1 MPQCN
6 GLSLGE
12 KTFSNM
18 FFINVPKLKLKILI
32 LFVALINDS
41 DVFLMGCSSMELS
54 SWKGRPLLYLSD
66 PRTCRFSR
74 SPGHCLPKWSLAV
87 LWHFSRKK
95 CHLEGKTIAAGAA
108 YWVSTLVPYSVQL
121 CLKVCKNVRNC
132 AKFCK
137 IVQNRAQLHCLCIS
151 AEPMGSLKKPKGGIA
166 NDHSIGSL
174 VFCPLDA
181 SS

>member
-1 MPQCN
+1 
-6 GLSLGE
+6 
-12 KTFSNM
+12 M
-18 FFINVPKLKLKILI
+18 FFINFHELKLKILI

-54 SWKGRPLLYLSD
+54 SWKERPLLYLSD

-74 SPGHCLPKWSLAV
+74 SPGHCFPKWSLAV

-121 CLKVCKNVRNC
+121 CLKVCKIVRNC
-132 AKFCK
+132 AKLCK
-137 IVQNRAQLHCLCIS
+137 ILLSSIAFAFQQNPWGASRSPRGAL
-151 AEPMGSLKKPKGGIA
+151 PMTIL
-166 NDHSIGSL
+166 
-174 VFCPLDA
+174 LDL
-181 SS
+181 

>member
-1 MPQCN
+1 
-6 GLSLGE
+6 
-12 KTFSNM
+12 M
-18 FFINVPKLKLKILI
+18 FFINVHELKLKILI

-95 CHLEGKTIAAGAA
+95 CHLEGKTIAAGSA

-121 CLKVCKNVRNC
+121 CLKVCKIVRNC
-132 AKFCK
+132 TKLCK
-137 IVQNRAQLHCLCIS
+137 ILLSSIAFAFQQNPWGASRSPRGAL
-151 AEPMGSLKKPKGGIA
+151 PMTIL
-166 NDHSIGSL
+166 
-174 VFCPLDA
+174 LDL
-181 SS
+181 

>member
-1 MPQCN
+1 
-6 GLSLGE
+6 
-12 KTFSNM
+12 M
-18 FFINVPKLKLKILI
+18 FFINVHELKLKILI

-121 CLKVCKNVRNC
+121 CLKVCKIVRNC
-132 AKFCK
+132 AKFCLAPLPLHFSRTHGEP
-137 IVQNRAQLHCLCIS
+137 QEAQGGHCQWQFYWIS
-151 AEPMGSLKKPKGGIA
+151 NILS
-166 NDHSIGSL
+166 
-174 VFCPLDA
+174 
-181 SS
+181 